1 MLKIFPKMLLLV
13 GNKNEQGR
21 INVVNVEVQNII
33 YKNALINIKSNNLIF
48 IY

>member
-33 YKNALINIKSNNLIF
+33 NKNALINI
-48 IY
+48 

>member
-33 YKNALINIKSNNLIF
+33 YKNALINI
-48 IY
+48 